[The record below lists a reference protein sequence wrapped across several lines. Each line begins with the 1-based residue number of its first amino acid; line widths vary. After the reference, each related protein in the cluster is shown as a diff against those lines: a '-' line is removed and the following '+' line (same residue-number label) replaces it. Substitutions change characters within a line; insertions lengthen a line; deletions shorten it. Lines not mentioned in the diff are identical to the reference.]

1 MGQLES
7 DPCFL
12 VWALNVVQWTFEGH
26 VQTPSIFSTW
36 VVLNPWDAHSEEAQR
51 SWAQRQE
58 RALRPP
64 SGSLRV
70 AHARWI
76 THTIVVTPLFLLS
89 PPMSTADFVEDAYIY
104 EGTSPYLLFLISN
117 VFQFLAKLLKN
128 AAIHIF
134 VRLLCVRITFFQ
146 QIHRSGIIQ
155 VKGITFLRLL
165 IDTDK
170 LL

>member
-7 DPCFL
+7 DHCFL

-26 VQTPSIFSTW
+26 VQTPSIFNTW
-36 VVLNPWDAHSEEAQR
+36 VMLGPWDAHSEEAHR
-51 SWAQRQE
+51 NWARQQE

-64 SGSLRV
+64 SGSLSV
-70 AHARWI
+70 AHAHWI
-76 THTIVVTPLFLLS
+76 TRTTLITPLFLLS
-89 PPMSTADFVEDAYIY
+89 PPMSTADFVEDTDIY
-104 EGTSPYLLFLISN
+104 EETSPYLLFLISS
-117 VFQFLAKLLKN
+117 VSQFLAKLLKN

-134 VRLLCVRITFFQ
+134 VRLLCVTLTFFQ